1 MGAAVANQHT
11 DSCRNHDG
19 CDELYG
25 VKKGPSIAR
34 GLYII
39 HKEVQNASG

>member
-1 MGAAVANQHT
+1 MADSVADKHT
-11 DSCRNHDG
+11 DGNRNHDG

-25 VKKGPSIAR
+25 VKKGSSIAR